1 MKEIFDTLIDSYIEN
16 KIGIADHFLS
26 EALCLHLKE
35 NLNQLY
41 AEKLLLAAGT
51 GNNEKVAYDQQFRS
65 DIIYWLDRK
74 HDNLH
79 ENSFFMLMDDFI
91 AYLNETCYTGI
102 THYEFHY
109 TLYNKGSFYKRHW
122 DQFRNNDSRKYSM
135 VMYLNTDWKV
145 TDGGELCVYH
155 DGKSQHIAPLNG
167 KTILFKSNEMEH
179 EVLMTHAPRMS
190 ITGWLKS

>member
-122 DQFRNNDSRKYSM
+122 DQFRNNDSRKIFHGHVPEY
-135 VMYLNTDWKV
+135 
-145 TDGGELCVYH
+145 
-155 DGKSQHIAPLNG
+155 
-167 KTILFKSNEMEH
+167 
-179 EVLMTHAPRMS
+179 
-190 ITGWLKS
+190 